1 MSGDERWRG
10 GGPGDGTDRSDDTGR
25 ANGTGADPVEEFFAA
40 HRAQVRDE
48 QPDDLTWH
56 RIREG
61 GRRGRSSRRGAWG
74 AGLVAA
80 VGGLIAWATIRGG
93 GSKHPPRHPSTSQA
107 CTTYEED
114 LPPGPERSEVPAG

>member
-80 VGGLIAWATIRGG
+80 VGGFWLLFLTATVVSVLGG
-93 GSKHPPRHPSTSQA
+93 ALTLLARERPAVAQPVTTSG
-107 CTTYEED
+107 T
-114 LPPGPERSEVPAG
+114 